1 MPKGF
6 GYGGESANQEKKNL
20 NKDMPVVKQ
29 ASWMSKHSMAA
40 GSPVAM
46 GGSYKGSPMENGP
59 EDPDPKSG
67 KFKVGTSGRPVGIQE
82 AQGTGTGYTQPS
94 AGIVKAAQENSGVF
108 DPSTSSMGE
117 YKGFYRES
125 GTGKPTQDPSKAY
138 GYVSHSGEFTRFGD
152 SDKSRQEAIKQSER
166 QKKIYMQKQEGRQ
179 QYKQNL
185 IDYAK
190 AGGVMKPDRK
200 SGR

>member
-59 EDPDPKSG
+59 GDPDPKSG
-67 KFKVGTSGRPVGIQE
+67 KFKVGASGRPVGIQE
-82 AQGTGTGYTQPS
+82 TLGGGYTQPG
-94 AGIVKAAQENSGVF
+94 AGIVKAAQESSGVF
-108 DPSTSSMGE
+108 DPSKSAMGE
-117 YKGFYRES
+117 YKGFYRET

-152 SDKSRQEAIKQSER
+152 SPKGRQKTIKEIER
-166 QKKIYMQKQEGRQ
+166 QKKIYMQKQARMQ
-179 QYKQNL
+179 QYKKNL
-185 IDYAK
+185 TDYAK
-190 AGGVMKPDRK
+190 AGGVIKPDPK
-200 SGR
+200 SGK